1 VAESAES
8 AEQPLN
14 VLSPNAMLGLQI
26 ATDPAWA
33 AQAVLDLDAVLIDH
47 AHCEMKAAA
56 NALSLVA
63 RHPDDLGLVRA
74 LTDVAREEIEHFQR
88 VIEFLARR
96 GLKLGHPPVDT
107 YAADLRRA
115 AASHPAGHLVPPVVD
130 RLLVCALIEARSC
143 ERFKLLA
150 GAGIADPEM
159 HAFYMD
165 LFAAEAK
172 HYRTFVDLAISAAS
186 GDSALVEA
194 RLVALSTLEG
204 AIVQQLAGRERR
216 GAIHG

>member
-1 VAESAES
+1 
-8 AEQPLN
+8 
-14 VLSPNAMLGLQI
+14 MLGLQI

>member
-1 VAESAES
+1 
-8 AEQPLN
+8 
-14 VLSPNAMLGLQI
+14 MLGLQV

-33 AQAVLDLDAVLIDH
+33 AQALLDLDEVLIDH

-74 LTDVAREEIEHFQR
+74 LTDIAREEIEHFQQ

-107 YAADLRRA
+107 YAADLRKA
-115 AASHPAGHLVPPVVD
+115 AASHPAGHLLPPLVD

-150 GAGIADPEM
+150 GAGISDPEM

-172 HYRTFVDLAISAAS
+172 HYRTFVDLAIVAAA
-186 GDSALVEA
+186 GDTAMVEA
-194 RLVALSTLEG
+194 RLTVLSALEG

-216 GAIHG
+216 GSIHG